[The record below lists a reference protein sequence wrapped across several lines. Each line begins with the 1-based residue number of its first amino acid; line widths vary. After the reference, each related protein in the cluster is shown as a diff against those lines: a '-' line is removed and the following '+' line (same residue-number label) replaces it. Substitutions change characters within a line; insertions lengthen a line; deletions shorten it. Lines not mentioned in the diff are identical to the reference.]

1 MASSWIKNLLKHFSE
16 LPSGSNV
23 LINGELQRTV
33 KCEESMWSLEPG
45 KCVQINLEKTEE
57 RFWTAVCKGDPEIDR
72 TKVDSTRN
80 IDDFDEQTQT
90 DFQQVMY
97 DHQQKLMGKPTSKE
111 KVIRGI
117 ISLAALPL
125 GSLILRGATYGDTQ
139 WDNSIQFYSYTYIY
153 IQENY

>member
-1 MASSWIKNLLKHFSE
+1 
-16 LPSGSNV
+16 
-23 LINGELQRTV
+23 
-33 KCEESMWSLEPG
+33 MWSLEPG

-111 KVIRGI
+111 KVEKIVW
-117 ISLAALPL
+117 SCVLENYHHLAAAVNPL
-125 GSLILRGATYGDTQ
+125 T
-139 WDNSIQFYSYTYIY
+139 
-153 IQENY
+153 E